1 MKELLSIDD
10 VARRLS
16 VGSTYARELIY
27 SRQIRSVKLGK
38 RRLIA
43 AGPEEVAVTNTARHA
58 APHPGDRKTTKRSA
72 SRAAKKERAQA
83 REIRAAVEFAAFGL
97 RRHTDVVEAVI
108 RELVDLEFHRPPL
121 CARLR

>member
-1 MKELLSIDD
+1 MQELLSIDD

-43 AGPEEVAVTNTARHA
+43 SEDVDAFIEKLRAEQRESVA
-58 APHPGDRKTTKRSA
+58 
-72 SRAAKKERAQA
+72 
-83 REIRAAVEFAAFGL
+83 
-97 RRHTDVVEAVI
+97 
-108 RELVDLEFHRPPL
+108 
-121 CARLR
+121 